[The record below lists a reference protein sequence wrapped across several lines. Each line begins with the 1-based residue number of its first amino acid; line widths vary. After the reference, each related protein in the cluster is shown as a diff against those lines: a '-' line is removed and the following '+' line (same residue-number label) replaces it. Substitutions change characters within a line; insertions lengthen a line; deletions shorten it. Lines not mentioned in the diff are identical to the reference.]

1 MAGTQ
6 RALQGER
13 WVLFGNRIAAR
24 FALLCLVAYVLNAHH
39 VVTCHANTNLYYIYI
54 STRTYK
60 YVQNKLLHWSHDCD
74 MAPVETK
81 VEQPSSSQLVFFP
94 YLQFVWRHYAAIFK
108 RLSLGALVSAIHQTD
123 YQRTFLYV
131 GINCHSRLS
140 CWTIKPAVN

>member
-54 STRTYK
+54 Y
-60 YVQNKLLHWSHDCD
+60 LHAHIN
-74 MAPVETK
+74 M
-81 VEQPSSSQLVFFP
+81 
-94 YLQFVWRHYAAIFK
+94 FK
-108 RLSLGALVSAIHQTD
+108 TNYYIGV
-123 YQRTFLYV
+123 
-131 GINCHSRLS
+131 
-140 CWTIKPAVN
+140 TIATWHL

>member
-1 MAGTQ
+1 MGAVRQPHCGQ
-6 RALQGER
+6 ICLIM
-13 WVLFGNRIAAR
+13 FGG
-24 FALLCLVAYVLNAHH
+24 LCVECSSCSDLSCKHQPIL
-39 VVTCHANTNLYYIYI
+39 YIYI